1 MPAKEK
7 KAEENNG
14 TFWFVLRD
22 LKRPNAKQ
30 PAYVQLSDL
39 NFEVFTPMREQL
51 TIRVGGRD
59 KVRLMAP
66 YIPDLL
72 FVHSSREALDPII
85 RSIPTLQYRFPKGG
99 QYMKP
104 MVVPNADMERFIRV
118 VKASENPRYYL
129 PEELPESFCGR
140 RIRIV
145 GGPLDGCEGKLLTIR
160 GSKKKRLLVELPD
173 FFYVG
178 VEVNPEFIE
187 LL

>member
-14 TFWFVLRD
+14 TLWFVLRD

-51 TIRVGGRD
+51 TIRGGG
-59 KVRLMAP
+59 
-66 YIPDLL
+66 L

>member
-1 MPAKEK
+1 
-7 KAEENNG
+7 
-14 TFWFVLRD
+14 
-22 LKRPNAKQ
+22 
-30 PAYVQLSDL
+30 
-39 NFEVFTPMREQL
+39 
-51 TIRVGGRD
+51 
-59 KVRLMAP
+59 MAP